1 MNNAKLDTENLNIL
15 IQDVTLTLDKYF
27 SNFDTEVLDF
37 LKKLLPFFVVFY
49 FKILKHNAKD
59 KDWIH
64 KDEVIVMNNL
74 FQILKNILE
83 IHINHTQINKV
94 SEIKKYFLENSYL
107 TSQNSLQ
114 EIIDLVEF
122 ARFSKKENEKEKKA
136 NQISNKTFY
145 ILIDQSEIINNYH
158 TSQLEFIIKNN
169 YSEILIL
176 VFVRPI
182 LVAHF
187 SKINQAGSHSS
198 LNFYQRESDKPAIQD
213 HKLNAKLNSLGFD
226 VLVTDGSDMIAIERA
241 INYAKNLQKP
251 TVILLNIN

>member
-1 MNNAKLDTENLNIL
+1 MNNTKLDTENLNIL
-15 IQDVTLTLDKYF
+15 IQDVALTLDKYF

-49 FKILKHNAKD
+49 FKILKHNVKD

-83 IHINHTQINKV
+83 IHINHTQINKA

-107 TSQNSLQ
+107 TSYNSLD
-114 EIIDLVEF
+114 EAMDLAEL
-122 ARFSKKENEKEKKA
+122 ARATKKA
-136 NQISNKTFY
+136 KEFNQVPDKTFY
-145 ILIDQSEIINNYH
+145 ILIDQSEIINNYY

-182 LVAHF
+182 LVTHF
-187 SKINQAGSHSS
+187 SKINQTGSHSS
-198 LNFYQRESDKPAIQD
+198 LNFYQKELDKPAIQD

-226 VLVTDGSDMIAIERA
+226 VLVIDGSDMIAIDKA
-241 INYAKNLQKP
+241 MTYAKNLQKP